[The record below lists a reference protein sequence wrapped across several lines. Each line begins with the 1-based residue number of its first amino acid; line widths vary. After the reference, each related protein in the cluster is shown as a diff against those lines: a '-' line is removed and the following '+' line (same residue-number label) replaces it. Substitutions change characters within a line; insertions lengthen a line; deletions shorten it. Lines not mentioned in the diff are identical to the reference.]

1 MPAIKRIPLI
11 LVLLTLLGTA
21 VLVWPV
27 SALPPRPVLTPP
39 PPPATAVSPVGGFIV
54 LQATAATA
62 VTTPLWTHVQWQDP
76 AGEWHE
82 VDGWRGAF
90 DNDLTVTW
98 WVAPEDLNT
107 GPFRWLVYASPQS
120 DKVTAVSEPFSLPS
134 VPNQTTIVTL
144 SIP

>member
-62 VTTPLWTHVQWQDP
+62 VTTPLWTRVQWQDP

-90 DNDLTVTW
+90 DHDMTITW
-98 WVAPEDLNT
+98 WVAPDDLDT
-107 GPFRWLVYASPQS
+107 GPFRWLVYASEAS
-120 DKVTAVSEPFSLPS
+120 DEAVVVSESFFLP
-134 VPNQTTIVTL
+134 PAPHQTTTVSLT
-144 SIP
+144 IP